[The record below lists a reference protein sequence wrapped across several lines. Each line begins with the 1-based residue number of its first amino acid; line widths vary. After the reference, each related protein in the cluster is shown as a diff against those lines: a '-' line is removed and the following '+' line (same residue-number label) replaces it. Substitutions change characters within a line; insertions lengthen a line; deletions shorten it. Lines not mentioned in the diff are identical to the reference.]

1 MIAHTIVVRL
11 LKTFLILK
19 DFWGGEAIDCIKKDG
34 LGNRQQL
41 YTIKL

>member
-1 MIAHTIVVRL
+1 M
-11 LKTFLILK
+11 ILK

-41 YTIKL
+41 HTRLNYNTEREKHND